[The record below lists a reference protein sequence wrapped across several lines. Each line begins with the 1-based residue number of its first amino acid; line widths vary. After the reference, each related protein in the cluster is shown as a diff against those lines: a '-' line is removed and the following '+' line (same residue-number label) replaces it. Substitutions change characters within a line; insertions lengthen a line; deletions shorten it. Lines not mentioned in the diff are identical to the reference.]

1 MSATIGELLH
11 IIQEAIRAEDPANVF
26 VIGPQLQDAIWKIE
40 SGRQKD
46 VKLAGVLRWEKLIK
60 QVNNGRTNTTRGGA
74 RSPDHGEPAA

>member
-46 VKLAGVLRWEKLIK
+46 VKLAGVLRWEELIK
-60 QVNNGRTNTTRGGA
+60 QVNNGRTNTTREA
-74 RSPDHGEPAA
+74 QA

>member
-11 IIQEAIRAEDPANVF
+11 IIQEAIRAEDPGNVF

-46 VKLAGVLRWEKLIK
+46 VQLAGVLRWEELIK
-60 QVNNGRTNTTRGGA
+60 QVNNGRTNTTREA
-74 RSPDHGEPAA
+74 QA

>member
-11 IIQEAIRAEDPANVF
+11 IIQEAIRAEDPANEF

-46 VKLAGVLRWEKLIK
+46 VKLSGVLRWEELIK
-60 QVNNGRTNTTRGGA
+60 QVNNGRTNTTRETQA
-74 RSPDHGEPAA
+74 